1 LSDIPPID
9 AWSDEDRAILDART
23 RALAARV
30 NVEASDAKIDALVLR
45 VGGERYTLPAEA
57 VRAVAALARLSP
69 LPHAPPTVAGL
80 TARGG
85 VIVPVFHLRAVLGL
99 ALTALPEYGR
109 IVLLGEGSNQLALI
123 VDAVEGTT
131 RVDPTTLRPAP
142 PTLVAAAGAMIRGV
156 DEDGVPMLD
165 PEGLLASDRLFVDI
179 VPPPLGPVSS

>member
-1 LSDIPPID
+1 MSAVFAGDG
-9 AWSDEDRAILDART
+9 WSDEDRAILDART
-23 RALAARV
+23 RALAARGEAREV
-30 NVEASDAKIDALVLR
+30 GVGVEALVLR

-69 LPHAPPTVAGL
+69 LPHAPPWVAGL

-109 IVLLGEGSNQLALI
+109 IVLLGEGSGQLALI

-131 RVDPTTLRPAP
+131 RVDLATLRPAP
-142 PTLVAAAGAMIRGV
+142 PTLAAGAGALIRGV
-156 DEDGVPMLD
+156 DGDGVPLLD
-165 PEGLLASDRLFVDI
+165 AEALLASDRLFIDI
-179 VPPPLGPVSS
+179 VPPAL

>member
-1 LSDIPPID
+1 MSAILPTDP
-9 AWSDEDRAILDART
+9 WSHEDRAILDART
-23 RALAARV
+23 RALASPI
-30 NVEASDAKIDALVLR
+30 NVEVRDARIEALVLR
-45 VGGERYTLPAEA
+45 VGGERYTLAAEA

-69 LPHAPPTVAGL
+69 LPHAPPSVAGL

-99 ALTALPEYGR
+99 ALTTLPEYGR

-142 PTLVAAAGAMIRGV
+142 QTLVAAAGALIRGV
-156 DEDGVPMLD
+156 DGDGVPMLD

-179 VPPPLGPVSS
+179 LPPAL